1 MSAPDYRLIDCDN
14 HYYEVDDCF
23 TRHIEPRFRERTVWV
38 DRSRGDSIGVMMLGH
53 KRLQFFSAAVGDHVA
68 PPGAMVEFLRGSTE
82 QGGAVNL
89 NPVAAQDFP
98 QFIERGARLAPAE
111 LSALIRGSYELVKA
125 KLPLGVRRELEP
137 R

>member
-98 QFIERGARLAPAE
+98 QFIERGARLAEMDRQGVEAAVQIPT
-111 LSALIRGSYELVKA
+111 
-125 KLPLGVRRELEP
+125 LGVGVEW
-137 R
+137 